1 MSLTRVH
8 SGALHGVD
16 AVGVEVEV
24 NVRGRGDPKF
34 SLVGLP
40 DTAVRE
46 SIDRVLTAI
55 GNSGLRWP
63 SGPITINLA
72 PADLRKEGPSFD
84 LPIALGLVG
93 LEPEANGAFKED
105 ALEKCAVSGELALDG
120 RVRPVKGILPLTLQA
135 KQSGFKAILVP
146 RENAAEAS
154 IVDGIYVYGVPDLRS
169 AVSLLQG
176 EG

>member
-63 SGPITINLA
+63 SGPITI
-72 PADLRKEGPSFD
+72 R
-84 LPIALGLVG
+84 
-93 LEPEANGAFKED
+93 
-105 ALEKCAVSGELALDG
+105 
-120 RVRPVKGILPLTLQA
+120 
-135 KQSGFKAILVP
+135 
-146 RENAAEAS
+146 
-154 IVDGIYVYGVPDLRS
+154 
-169 AVSLLQG
+169 
-176 EG
+176 